1 MTEFLRSPPT
11 PLSASLPSV
20 MSHQDCSVLSKD
32 EAVKIERD
40 LEDGNL
46 LKVVSDVRRP
56 LELVCQTPVNIA
68 VTGESGNGMSTFIN
82 ALREIG
88 HEEEA
93 SAPTGVVTTTETRA
107 AYSSP
112 LFPNAVL
119 WDLPGTGVAT
129 DTLQEYHAEMQF
141 SQYDLFIIIASQQ
154 FSMNH
159 VMLAKTIAD
168 MGKKFYIVWA
178 KLDLDLSSSTLPGC
192 ELQQTIRSQI
202 LRSLQKQRVCEPPIF
217 LVSSLQPSSYD
228 FPVLR
233 DTLQRD
239 LSQVRCDGPLQPLM
253 HACEKIIS
261 HRAASM
267 QQKITLQPLQG
278 IMGFWY
284 ADDLAECLEA
294 YRSVFGVNY
303 EALRGY
309 EQRKRSTLTDYTSV
323 TRSHDVQR
331 VRWRDWKLWAVTFV
345 VTKMFFFCVSLLPCL
360 RTCVIPY
367 FRKMK
372 HRRCLKIVAKETK
385 TVLGKMLR
393 DSVLPCDT
401 KCGKKFPA
409 DPAALS
415 GGPKNWGV
423 GCPLLTAPS

>member
-1 MTEFLRSPPT
+1 MGVFSRSPPT
-11 PLSASLPSV
+11 LLSASLTSV
-20 MSHQDCSVLSKD
+20 MSHQDWGVLSKD
-32 EAVKIERD
+32 EAVKIEKD

-46 LKVVSDVRRP
+46 LKVVSDMRRP
-56 LELVCQTPVNIA
+56 LELVSQTPVNIA

-112 LFPNAVL
+112 LFPKAVL

-129 DTLQEYHAEMQF
+129 DTLQEYHVEMQF

-168 MGKKFYIVWA
+168 MGKKFYIVWT

-192 ELQQTIRSQI
+192 ELQQTIKNHI

-217 LVSSLQPSSYD
+217 LVSSLKPSSHD
-228 FPVLR
+228 FPGLR

-239 LSQVRCDGPLQPLM
+239 LSRVRCDGPLQHLM

-261 HRAASM
+261 HRVASM
-267 QQKITLQPLQG
+267 QRKITLQPLQG
-278 IMGFWY
+278 FLGFWY

-294 YRSVFGVNY
+294 YRSVFGVNG

-309 EQRKRSTLTDYTSV
+309 EQSKRSTLTDYTSV
-323 TRSHDVQR
+323 MRSHDVQR
-331 VRWRDWKLWAVTFV
+331 VRWRDWKLWAMTFV
-345 VTKMFFFCVSLLPCL
+345 VTKMFFFCLSLCPGL

-367 FRKMK
+367 FRQMK
-372 HRRCLKIVAKETK
+372 HRRCLKIVAEETK

-393 DSVLPCDT
+393 DSVMPCDT
-401 KCGKKFPA
+401 RCGKKFPA
-409 DPAALS
+409 DPAGSLS

-423 GCPLLTAPS
+423 GTSSSHRP